1 MRGLLV
7 ALVLVLPFTADAQD
21 YAKPMPAK
29 ELAEFLGP
37 VSREAISWTKLVG
50 PDFDVYHGQ
59 ANPPL
64 SGVVSFY
71 LGGHPSFKLET
82 GSTIVEGML
91 GIFPVRWHRVVTED
105 GSVKQRALIR
115 LDDYWQV
122 DIWVHAKRQK
132 DLDKLLTV
140 ISRLPTF
147 TQKPKPLRTE

>member
-7 ALVLVLPFTADAQD
+7 ALVLVLPFIARAQD
-21 YAKPMPAK
+21 AKPMPAK

-37 VSREAISWTKLVG
+37 VSPEAISWTKYVG
-50 PDFDVYHGQ
+50 PDFDVYQGQ

-64 SGVVSFY
+64 AGVVNFY
-71 LGGHPSFKLET
+71 LGGHPSFKPEL
-82 GSTIVEGML
+82 GSTTVAGTL
-91 GIFPVRWHRVVTED
+91 GIFPVQWHRVITED
-105 GSVKQRALIR
+105 GSLKQRALIR

-122 DIWVHAKRQK
+122 DIWVRAKRQK
-132 DLDKLLTV
+132 DLDELLTA